1 MTRGAGICAAL
12 LAAVLLALP
21 IKAQAGFAGLRPAPI
36 PHQKVQG
43 DSVIGAAPALHVDPD
58 KAVIWPAGMR
68 GRFFI
73 ARRARPRP
81 ALRPLR
87 PRIAPPR
94 RPRRAPAL
102 HPPRRLPPRAIAP
115 HNRILRAPAPLSTH
129 ARLPAPRPPRA
140 YPRADN
146 PGPLTTLAA
155 SYGGPRRPLF
165 RPRRRLPPVF
175 RPPRKRPGY
184 RRPGPRP
191 SPAPP
196 RAGSARRIPPSQ
208 ALRNVLRINPGSMG
222 LGVELLPGGHPV
234 YAVKLKTGSRIQR
247 ILVDAISGRVL
258 DR

>member
-1 MTRGAGICAAL
+1 MTRVAGICAAL

-36 PHQKVQG
+36 LHQKVQG
-43 DSVIGAAPALHVDPD
+43 DSTIGAAPALHVDPD
-58 KAVIWPAGMR
+58 KAVIRPAGMR

-81 ALRPLR
+81 ALRP
-87 PRIAPPR
+87 RIAPPR
-94 RPRRAPAL
+94 KPRLTRAAR
-102 HPPRRLPPRAIAP
+102 PPRRLPSRAAAA
-115 HNRILRAPAPLSTH
+115 HNRILRAPAPLSVH
-129 ARLPAPRPPRA
+129 ARLPVPRPLRTHTRA
-140 YPRADN
+140 EN
-146 PGPLTTLAA
+146 PGPLTILAA

-184 RRPGPRP
+184 KRPGPRP
-191 SPAPP
+191 SPPPP
-196 RAGSARRIPPSQ
+196 RTGSARRIPPSQ
-208 ALRNVLRINPGSMG
+208 ALRTVLRINPGSMG

-247 ILVDAISGRVL
+247 ILVDAISGRLL